1 MRKLALALVVLAAF
15 GATSNAA
22 FAAATTTS
30 SSSSSSMMAPAKPAP
45 KPAAKPLTVTGKITA
60 VDAKACTVTLDNKV
74 VYHFGAK
81 CKIGSLK
88 VGESV
93 TITYKVSGKTDWVT
107 KIVVAKM

>member
-1 MRKLALALVVLAAF
+1 MRKIALALVALAAF
-15 GATSNAA
+15 GATSNIA
-22 FAAATTTS
+22 FAATTTS
-30 SSSSSSMMAPAKPAP
+30 SSMASSSSMMVPAKPVPAKPA
-45 KPAAKPLTVTGKITA
+45 PLTVTGKITA
-60 VDAKACTVTLDNKV
+60 ADAKACTVMLDNKV

-107 KIVVAKM
+107 KIVVAKA

>member
-1 MRKLALALVVLAAF
+1 MRKLALALVVLAAV
-15 GATSNAA
+15 GATSNVA

-30 SSSSSSMMAPAKPAP
+30 SSSSSMMAPAKPAAA
-45 KPAAKPLTVTGKITA
+45 KPAPLTVTGKIAA
-60 VDAKACTVTLDNKV
+60 VDAKACTVTLDNKT

-93 TITYKVSGKTDWVT
+93 TITYKLSGKTDWVT
-107 KIVVAKM
+107 KIVVAKA

>member
-22 FAAATTTS
+22 FAAAATTS
-30 SSSSSSMMAPAKPAP
+30 SSSSSSSMMTPAKPAPAKPA
-45 KPAAKPLTVTGKITA
+45 PLTVTGKITA
-60 VDAKACTVTLDNKV
+60 VDAKACTVTLDKV

-81 CKIGSLK
+81 CKIASLK

-107 KIVVAKM
+107 KIVVAKA

>member
-15 GATSNAA
+15 GATSNVA

-30 SSSSSSMMAPAKPAP
+30 SSSSSMMAPAKPAA
-45 KPAAKPLTVTGKITA
+45 KPAPLTVTGKITA
-60 VDAKACTVTLDNKV
+60 VDAKACTVTLDKA

-93 TITYKVSGKTDWVT
+93 TITYKLSGKTDWVT
-107 KIVVAKM
+107 KIVVAKA

>member
-30 SSSSSSMMAPAKPAP
+30 SSSSSSMMAPAKPVA
-45 KPAAKPLTVTGKITA
+45 KPAPLTVTGKITA
-60 VDAKACTVTLDNKV
+60 VDAKACTVTLDKA

-93 TITYKVSGKTDWVT
+93 TITYKLSGKTDWVT
-107 KIVVAKM
+107 KIVVAKA

>member
-15 GATSNAA
+15 GATSNVA
-22 FAAATTTS
+22 FAAATTT

-45 KPAAKPLTVTGKITA
+45 KPAPLTVTGKISA

-93 TITYKVSGKTDWVT
+93 TITYKLSGKTDWVT
-107 KIVVAKM
+107 KIVVAKA

>member
-22 FAAATTTS
+22 FAAAAATTS
-30 SSSSSSMMAPAKPAP
+30 SSSSSSSMMTPAKPAPAKPA
-45 KPAAKPLTVTGKITA
+45 PLTVTGKITA
-60 VDAKACTVTLDNKV
+60 VDAKACTVTLDKV

-81 CKIGSLK
+81 CKIASLK

-93 TITYKVSGKTDWVT
+93 TITYKLSGKTDWVT
-107 KIVVAKM
+107 KIVVAKA

>member
-15 GATSNAA
+15 GATSNVA

-30 SSSSSSMMAPAKPAP
+30 SSSSSMMAPAKPVA
-45 KPAAKPLTVTGKITA
+45 KPAPLTVTGKITA
-60 VDAKACTVTLDNKV
+60 VDAKACTVTLDKA

-107 KIVVAKM
+107 KIVVAKA